1 MTTPFFGS
9 IRDVTRFDPDAPVV
23 ATVAVHLTTTIFVV
37 CLDSGQELPTHA
49 APGALTLLVIEGHVT
64 ITIAGAEHLS
74 HAGDVVVM
82 SRGAPHSLSAG
93 SGRAVVVGVLDKQ
106 PEAIHD
112 MSPAESLADIEVAVR
127 PGD

>member
-1 MTTPFFGS
+1 MTTSVAGS

-37 CLDSGQELPTHA
+37 CLDSGQDLPTHA

-64 ITIAGAEHLS
+64 ITVAGTEHLS
-74 HAGDVVVM
+74 HAGDVVAV
-82 SRGAPHSLSAG
+82 SPGAPHSLFAG
-93 SGRAVVVGVLDKQ
+93 SGRAVVVGVLNRQ
-106 PEAIHD
+106 PEAQRD

-127 PGD
+127 PDD